1 MQEVKMVNWNAKNF
15 VYICEGE
22 IVFFFLTEEGRGRNS
37 LETLNQ
43 MKQKVNI

>member
-1 MQEVKMVNWNAKNF
+1 MVNWNAKNF

-22 IVFFFLTEEGRGRNS
+22 IVFFFTEEGRGRNS